1 MGCPEQLAVKQDFY
15 DLESRLLSQLATKQ
29 QANEILSKLGRVETG
44 IDTSIPGAIAN
55 IFDSLI
61 SLVRAPMVA
70 AIEGGF
76 DLLEAGLV
84 QAIKSSENVITQS
97 IKSGENVVTA
107 AIEGT
112 ENVIVNGING
122 VTSIVK
128 DVRGITKN
136 IEGITQNI
144 EGITQNVEDI
154 ATAGFN
160 TLDNLIRSTERVILQ
175 SLATGERLW
184 IETLDAAKEIAPYLE
199 SIITSAQDFL
209 KNLINQYFQTL
220 RSLIQALPTDFPDF
234 NFDDASILAAIQGV
248 DRKLG
253 SYPLACGD
261 NPPITGT
268 NTVAGAL
275 GAIICGGSSTT
286 DIDNETDTDISNLST
301 RQLLEK
307 MADAI
312 GINEFPGEVPKTL
325 LNSGDNPERAGIE
338 KIPNLVQFILWI
350 VKQMDALIGEFPFKI
365 KIKDADLVAE
375 GNQELEVEVQ
385 NIAEALADIY
395 GYGQSSLIVQNAQT
409 NIMLRLAAETVSLKT
424 ATLINQDLA
433 IANQEFMGYRTK
445 RKKRDAQSAFNIAK
459 VNPNN
464 VKSLSQILRSESY
477 KYQGFEFDDSAI
489 LLEYLPRFMYAA
501 SIIKSAFLRTDESDI
516 DNIRD
521 LADETLADAD
531 NGWNNFVNE
540 VNNPDSFFNLNEPD
554 RPFIRDFNDEDAE

>member
-15 DLESRLLSQLATKQ
+15 DLESRLLSQLATQQ
-29 QANEILSKLGRVETG
+29 QANDILSKLGRVETG

-184 IETLDAAKEIAPYLE
+184 REALEAAKAIAPYLE
-199 SIITSAQDFL
+199 SIITGAQDFL
-209 KNLINQYFQTL
+209 ENLINQYFQTL

-234 NFDDASILAAIQGV
+234 NFDDAGILAAIRGV
-248 DRKLG
+248 DSKLG
-253 SYPLACGD
+253 SYPLSCGD

-275 GAIICGGSSTT
+275 EAIICGGSSTT
-286 DIDNETDTDISNLST
+286 DIDNETETDISNLST

-312 GINEFPGEVPKTL
+312 GINEFPGEVPKSL

-409 NIMLRLAAETVSLKT
+409 NIMLRQAAELVSLKT

-445 RKKRDAQSAFNIAK
+445 RKKREAQSAFNIAK

-464 VKSLSQILRSESY
+464 IKSLSQILRSESY